1 LSHYRLMNKIVESY
15 KRKLASEDGWVLK
28 RGAQLRIALCYPNV
42 YSIGMANLGFQ
53 AMYELLNNIPEVSCE
68 RVFLPDSVRSPS
80 VSEGSSASERVRS
93 PRVKAGSPRE
103 QLARGAS
110 KGNLRNRALPHG
122 RASDTEYSPN
132 SSGYGVRQ
140 NIAVRAINE
149 LAEYQR
155 TRTPLLSLESQTPVR
170 DFDVVA
176 FSISFETDYVNM
188 ARMLQMS
195 GVPLWSK
202 DRTERDPL
210 IVMGGAASFLNPE
223 PIAEFTDVIGV
234 GEGEVLGPK
243 LVDAIFENDSK
254 GELLLA
260 LARQGRGF
268 YVPALYFVGYNDDGT
283 VNTYTPTEEGVP
295 ARVGRAI
302 SAENPKEGSLRRA
315 IKKQQFDLVEQLRRD
330 EVFAPS
336 TTIFAPQAEMG
347 DRFLVEISRG
357 CSQGCRFC
365 WAGYNYWPP
374 RVVPARDILAK
385 AAAWRGKTDKIGLV
399 STAVCDHPEISEILQ
414 GLRAMDY
421 RISVSSLRL
430 DQISDELL
438 DALVESRDQQIAVAP
453 ETGSDRLRRVIN
465 KNLTNDEIVDICGAV
480 FDRGMLTIKLYMM
493 VGLPTETDEDLDEM
507 IVLVERIKDRMLE
520 AGKRFGYAGK
530 IIPSLNGFVP
540 KPNTPFQWE
549 PICEEKEL
557 KRRLKYVSKKL
568 SRIPNVEVRAMSSRI
583 AHEQALLSSGDR
595 RIAKVI
601 EATARLHGD
610 LNGAIRETGIDP
622 AFHTSR
628 TRSHDE
634 ILPWEIVD
642 AGLGRPFMER
652 EHERAHEARST
663 APCPS
668 VNQCTRC
675 GVCPTTWLAEA
686 PPALVQLKAFATS
699 ATSTA
704 NV

>member
-1 LSHYRLMNKIVESY
+1 MRNIVESY

-28 RGAQLRIALCYPNV
+28 RGAQLRIALCYPNT
-42 YSIGMANLGFQ
+42 YAIGMANLGFQ
-53 AMYELLNNIPEVSCE
+53 AMYELFNNIPEVSCE
-68 RVFLPDSVRSPS
+68 RVFLPDGGRAVSIAEGS
-80 VSEGSSASERVRS
+80 VST
-93 PRVKAGSPRE
+93 
-103 QLARGAS
+103 RGA
-110 KGNLRNRALPHG
+110 
-122 RASDTEYSPN
+122 PN
-132 SSGYGVRQ
+132 SGYDVHPSKVSKPIDEMR
-140 NIAVRAINE
+140 
-149 LAEYQR
+149 EYER

-170 DFDVVA
+170 NFDVIA
-176 FSISFETDYVNM
+176 FSISFETDYINM

-195 GVPLWSK
+195 GVPLWAK

-234 GEGEVLGPK
+234 GEGEILGAK
-243 LVDAIFENDSK
+243 LIDAILESEGK
-254 GELLLA
+254 EELLLS

-268 YVPALYFVGYNDDGT
+268 YIPSLYFVSYNDDGT
-283 VNTYTPTEEGVP
+283 VASYTPTEEGVP
-295 ARVGRAI
+295 VRVGRAV

-315 IKKQQFDLVEQLRRD
+315 IRKQQFDLADQLRRD

-414 GLRAMDY
+414 GLRAMAY

-430 DQISDELL
+430 DQISEELL

-520 AGKRFGYAGK
+520 AGKRFGRAGK
-530 IIPSLNGFVP
+530 IIPSLNGLVP

-549 PICEEKEL
+549 PICAEKEL

-568 SRIPNVEVRAMSSRI
+568 SRIPNVEVRVMSARI

-601 EATARLHGD
+601 EATARWNGD
-610 LNGAIRETGIDP
+610 LNAAIRETGIDP

-628 TRSHDE
+628 ARSHDE
-634 ILPWEIVD
+634 VLPWEIVD
-642 AGLGRPFMER
+642 AGLGRAFMEQ
-652 EHERAHEARST
+652 EHDRSHEARST

-686 PPALVQLKAFATS
+686 PPALIQLKAFATNPAP
-699 ATSTA
+699 ATVA
-704 NV
+704 

>member
-1 LSHYRLMNKIVESY
+1 MRSIVESY

-53 AMYELLNNIPEVSCE
+53 AMYELFNNIPDVSCE
-68 RVFLPDSVRSPS
+68 RVFLPDSRAMR
-80 VSEGSSASERVRS
+80 GSSPTVREG
-93 PRVKAGSPRE
+93 VKRSGEDLPYVRATRTEFSRNGS
-103 QLARGAS
+103 GYDY
-110 KGNLRNRALPHG
+110 ALPHG
-122 RASDTEYSPN
+122 RATAP
-132 SSGYGVRQ
+132 
-140 NIAVRAINE
+140 INE
-149 LAEYQR
+149 LAEYER
-155 TRTPLLSLESQTPVR
+155 TGTSLLSLELQSPVR
-170 DFDVVA
+170 KFDVIA

-195 GVPLWSK
+195 GVPVWSK

-223 PIAEFTDVIGV
+223 PIADFTDVIGV
-234 GEGEVLGPK
+234 GEGEILGPK
-243 LVDAIFENDSK
+243 LVDAIFDNGTHSSGVQHAGRVRIHRSK
-254 GELLLA
+254 EDLLLA

-268 YVPALYFVGYNDDGT
+268 YVPSLYFVGYNDDGT
-283 VNTYTPTEEGVP
+283 VNAYTPTEEGVP

-315 IKKQQFDLVEQLRRD
+315 IKKQQFDIVDQLSRD

-336 TTIFAPQAEMG
+336 TPIFAPKAEMG

-480 FDRGMLTIKLYMM
+480 FDRGMLTVKLYMM

-507 IVLVERIKDRMLE
+507 VVLVERIKDRMLE
-520 AGKRFGYAGK
+520 AGRRFGRVGK
-530 IIPSLNGFVP
+530 IIPALNGFVP

-549 PICEEKEL
+549 PICAEKEL
-557 KRRLKYVSKKL
+557 KRRLKWVCKQL
-568 SRIPNVEVRAMSSRI
+568 ARIPNVEVRAMSARI
-583 AHEQALLSSGDR
+583 AHEQALFSSGDR
-595 RIAKVI
+595 RVAPVI
-601 EATARLHGD
+601 EAMARLNGD
-610 LNGAIRETGIDP
+610 LKAALRETGFNP
-622 AFHTSR
+622 LFHTSR
-628 TRSHDE
+628 MRSHEE

-652 EHERAHEARST
+652 EHKRAHEAQST

-686 PPALVQLKAFATS
+686 PPALVQLKAFETATPRV
-699 ATSTA
+699 TA
-704 NV
+704 

>member
-1 LSHYRLMNKIVESY
+1 MKKIVESY
-15 KRKLASEDGWVLK
+15 KRKLATEDGWVLK
-28 RGAQLRIALCYPNV
+28 RGAQLRIALCYPNT
-42 YSIGMANLGFQ
+42 YAIGMANLGFQ
-53 AMYELLNNIPEVSCE
+53 AMYELFNNIPEVSCE
-68 RVFLPDSVRSPS
+68 RVFLPDTSRAKK
-80 VSEGSSASERVRS
+80 GSS
-93 PRVKAGSPRE
+93 GYD
-103 QLARGAS
+103 
-110 KGNLRNRALPHG
+110 ALPHG
-122 RASDTEYSPN
+122 RASDTIDELSEY
-132 SSGYGVRQ
+132 V
-140 NIAVRAINE
+140 
-149 LAEYQR
+149 R

-170 DFDVVA
+170 EFDVIA
-176 FSISFETDYVNM
+176 FSISFETDYINM

-195 GVPLWSK
+195 GVPVWSK
-202 DRTERDPL
+202 DRTKHDPL
-210 IVMGGAASFLNPE
+210 VVMGGASSFLNPE
-223 PIAEFTDVIGV
+223 PIADFTDVIGV
-234 GEGEVLGPK
+234 GEGEILGPK
-243 LVDAIFENDSK
+243 IVDAILEHETK
-254 GELLLA
+254 EEVLLA
-260 LARQGRGF
+260 LAQQGRGF
-268 YVPALYFVGYNDDGT
+268 YVPSLYEVSYHEDET
-283 VNTYTPTEEGVP
+283 VAAYVPIVAGVP

-315 IKKQQFDLVEQLRRD
+315 IRKQQFDLAKQLRRD

-347 DRFLVEISRG
+347 DRFLIEISRG

-385 AAAWRGKTDKIGLV
+385 AGEWRAKTDKIGLV

-414 GLRAMDY
+414 GLRAMEY

-465 KNLTNDEIVDICGAV
+465 KNLSNDEIVDICGAV
-480 FDRGMLTIKLYMM
+480 FDRGMLTVKLYMM

-520 AGKRFGYAGK
+520 AGKRFGRAGK

-557 KRRLKYVSKKL
+557 KRRLKFVSKKL
-568 SRIPNVEVRAMSSRI
+568 ARIPNVEVRAMSARI
-583 AHEQALLSSGDR
+583 AHEQALFSSGDR
-595 RIAKVI
+595 RIARVI
-601 EATARLHGD
+601 EATARLQGD
-610 LNGAIRETGIDP
+610 LNAAIRETGIDP
-622 AFHTSR
+622 HFHTSR
-628 TRSHDE
+628 RRAYDE
-634 ILPWEIVD
+634 MLPWDIVD
-642 AGLGRPFMER
+642 SGISREFMQQED
-652 EHERAHEARST
+652 ERAHEARST

-686 PPALVQLKAFATS
+686 PAALVQLSAFAPAAVS
-699 ATSTA
+699 S
-704 NV
+704 

>member
-1 LSHYRLMNKIVESY
+1 MKKIVESY
-15 KRKLASEDGWVLK
+15 KRKLAAEDGWVLK

-42 YSIGMANLGFQ
+42 YAIGMANLGFQ
-53 AMYELLNNIPEVSCE
+53 AMYEIFNNIPEVSCE
-68 RVFLPDSVRSPS
+68 RVFLPDSVRSPT
-80 VSEGSSASERVRS
+80 VREGNSR
-93 PRVKAGSPRE
+93 K
-103 QLARGAS
+103 
-110 KGNLRNRALPHG
+110 RALPHG
-122 RASDTEYSPN
+122 RASDTKHRRN
-132 SSGYGVRQ
+132 GSGYDVQASRKS
-140 NIAVRAINE
+140 NRAIDE
-149 LAEYQR
+149 LREYER
-155 TRTPLLSLESQTPVR
+155 TQTPLLSLESQTPVR
-170 DFDVVA
+170 DFDVLA

-195 GVPLWSK
+195 GVPVWSK

-234 GEGEVLGPK
+234 GEGEILGPK
-243 LVDAIFENDSK
+243 LVDAIFENNSK
-254 GELLLA
+254 EELLLA

-268 YVPALYFVGYNDDGT
+268 YVPSLYFVGYNEDGT
-283 VNTYTPTEEGVP
+283 VNAYTPTEEGVP

-315 IKKQQFDLVEQLRRD
+315 IRRAQTDLVDQLRRD

-385 AAAWRGKTDKIGLV
+385 AKQWRSKTDKIGLV

-520 AGKRFGYAGK
+520 AGKRFGRAGK
-530 IIPSLNGFVP
+530 IIPSLNGLVP

-549 PICEEKEL
+549 PICEEREL

-568 SRIPNVEVRAMSSRI
+568 SRIPNVEVRAMSARI
-583 AHEQALLSSGDR
+583 AHEQALFSSGDR

-601 EATARLHGD
+601 EATARLNGD
-610 LNGAIRETGIDP
+610 LHAAIRETGIDP

-634 ILPWEIVD
+634 TLPWEIVD

-686 PPALVQLKAFATS
+686 PPALVQLNAFAT
-699 ATSTA
+699 AASTA
-704 NV
+704 AAN

>member
-1 LSHYRLMNKIVESY
+1 MKKIVESY

-28 RGAQLRIALCYPNV
+28 HGAQLRIALCYPNT
-42 YSIGMANLGFQ
+42 YAIGMANLGFQ
-53 AMYELLNNIPEVSCE
+53 AMYELFNNMPEVSCE
-68 RVFLPDSVRSPS
+68 RVFLPDGGRRVR
-80 VSEGSSASERVRS
+80 VSEGAVSTSRIGERGTSPTIKESSNYRT
-93 PRVKAGSPRE
+93 G
-103 QLARGAS
+103 G
-110 KGNLRNRALPHG
+110 
-122 RASDTEYSPN
+122 
-132 SSGYGVRQ
+132 SGYEG
-140 NIAVRAINE
+140 AVAQARAIAPPIDE
-149 LAEYQR
+149 LREYER

-170 DFDVVA
+170 KFDVIA
-176 FSISFETDYVNM
+176 FSISFETDYINM
-188 ARMLQMS
+188 VRMLQMS
-195 GVPLWSK
+195 GVPAWAR
-202 DRTERDPL
+202 DRTQHDPL

-223 PIAEFTDVIGV
+223 PIAEFTDIIAV
-234 GEGEVLGPK
+234 GEGEILGAK
-243 LVDAIFENDSK
+243 LIDAIFENENK
-254 GELLLA
+254 EEILLA

-268 YVPALYFVGYNDDGT
+268 YIPSLYFVSYNEDGT
-283 VNTYTPTEEGVP
+283 VAAYTPTEEGVP

-315 IKKQQFDLVEQLRRD
+315 IRKGQIEIAAQLRRD

-385 AAAWRGKTDKIGLV
+385 AKQWRAKTDKIGLV

-507 IVLVERIKDRMLE
+507 IVLVERIKNRMLE
-520 AGKRFGYAGK
+520 AGKRFGRAGK

-557 KRRLKYVSKKL
+557 KRRLKRVAKSL
-568 SRIPNVEVRAMSSRI
+568 ARIPNVEVRVMSARI

-601 EATARLHGD
+601 EATARMNGD
-610 LNGAIRETGIDP
+610 LNAAIRESGIDP
-622 AFHTSR
+622 HVHTSR
-628 TRSHDE
+628 ARSHAE
-634 ILPWEIVD
+634 VLPWEIID

-652 EHERAHEARST
+652 EHERSQEAQST

-686 PPALVQLKAFATS
+686 PPALVQLTAFATARTAAVS
-699 ATSTA
+699 ST
-704 NV
+704 